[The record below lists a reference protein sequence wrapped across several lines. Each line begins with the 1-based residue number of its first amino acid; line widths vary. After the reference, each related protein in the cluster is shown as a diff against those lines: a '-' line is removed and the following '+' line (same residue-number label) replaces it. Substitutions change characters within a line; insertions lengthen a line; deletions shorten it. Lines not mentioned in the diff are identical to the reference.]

1 MLTIEKVIEAM
12 MGNDGKISFKDTYYP
27 ELSDCVYDLVG
38 MLGKLGPSGLTKTM
52 IKGNGW
58 KNIKDCLSR
67 APSGKEGFGK
77 TVLEAWIKFFFEYP
91 DLMELVGI
99 IAEQENP
106 EADPEVIKEMRSL
119 KEGALV
125 TKSDKRGPL
134 TGMRVVFTGASS
146 YFKGE
151 DMERWLQKNGASTTH
166 TVTANTELLITGKRP
181 ADSKLGK
188 AKILGVRVIT
198 EEEFIQQFKDK
209 LVDLPK

>member
-1 MLTIEKVIEAM
+1 MLTIEKVMEAM
-12 MGNDGKISFKDTYYP
+12 MGSDGKISFKDVYYP
-27 ELSDCVYDLVG
+27 ELSDCVNDLIEHIKEKVPG
-38 MLGKLGPSGLTKTM
+38 GLTRAM
-52 IKGNGW
+52 IERNGYRKW
-58 KNIKDCLSR
+58 GPCLKEAPDIKND
-67 APSGKEGFGK
+67 FGK
-77 TVLEAWIKFFFEYP
+77 IVLNAWINFFFEYP
-91 DLMELVGI
+91 DLFELIGI

-106 EADPEVIKEMRSL
+106 KADPEVVKEMRNFKAGS
-119 KEGALV
+119 LV

-188 AKILGVRVIT
+188 AKAMGIRVIT
-198 EEEFIQQFKDK
+198 EEEFIKQFKNK
-209 LVDLPK
+209 LVGLP